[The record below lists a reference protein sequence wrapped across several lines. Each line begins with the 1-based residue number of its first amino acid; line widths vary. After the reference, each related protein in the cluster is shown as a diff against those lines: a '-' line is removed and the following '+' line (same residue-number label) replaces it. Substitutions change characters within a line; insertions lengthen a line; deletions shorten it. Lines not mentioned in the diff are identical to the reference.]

1 MQDKNRQ
8 SIRSKALK
16 LHISLTIFVSDT
28 PQLYLLWLVL
38 KDETFSCSCIHVF
51 LSVYGLTHWMGLRQH
66 PNFQINMDTDYWI
79 TSRFSKYCSMVEIDI
94 KNNAWVTV
102 NNDFLS
108 RVRRFGNDFHEWR
121 SHEWK
126 SLTNRLTSD
135 KNIVIHGNECI
146 ILFLTCYFMSWTHR
160 STKNYHW
167 ALISPLLPSAAFS
180 DAALWRHHNWSV
192 TSCEREILVL
202 WRHICLLSLH
212 VQIGAKAIFTSE

>member
-1 MQDKNRQ
+1 MIWTSCELHVNF
-8 SIRSKALK
+8 IRITWQMHKK
-16 LHISLTIFVSDT
+16 
-28 PQLYLLWLVL
+28 
-38 KDETFSCSCIHVF
+38 F
-51 LSVYGLTHWMGLRQH
+51 LCTTH
-66 PNFQINMDTDYWI
+66 
-79 TSRFSKYCSMVEIDI
+79 EI
-94 KNNAWVTV
+94 KNTAWVTV

-135 KNIVIHGNECI
+135 KKIVIHGNECI
-146 ILFLTCYFMSWTHR
+146 ILFLTCCFMSWTHR
-160 STKNYHW
+160 SAKNYHW